1 MRALIPIK
9 AAGRAG
15 PHSVVL
21 ATEAHMITPFLTL
34 VLAGYAAFMI
44 ALGVVWVQ
52 SYAADLRAAR
62 ARAR

>member
-1 MRALIPIK
+1 VRALIPIK

-15 PHSVVL
+15 PHSVAL
-21 ATEAHMITPFLTL
+21 TTEAQMITPFLTL

-44 ALGVVWVQ
+44 VLGAVWVR

>member
-1 MRALIPIK
+1 
-9 AAGRAG
+9 
-15 PHSVVL
+15 
-21 ATEAHMITPFLTL
+21 MITPFLTL

-44 ALGVVWVQ
+44 VLGAVWVR